1 MASNNTAEASS
12 GGMPQLDFS
21 TFSNQA
27 FWLIVTMVCL
37 FMMVRFLII
46 PRMDNILANRRKVVE
61 EDLIGA
67 EKFREAAEDL
77 SKSITKEI
85 DESRAR
91 ASDIIGKSKD
101 KIKQNRQKG
110 LQEANEI
117 TNTLLI
123 ESDKAIQKM
132 QKEANK
138 QIENIS
144 AELAP
149 EIVTKLSPE
158 K

>member
-37 FMMVRFLII
+37 FMMVRFLVI
-46 PRMDNILANRRKVVE
+46 PRMDNILANRRKVIE

>member
-46 PRMDNILANRRKVVE
+46 PRMDTILANRRKVIE

>member
-46 PRMDNILANRRKVVE
+46 PRMDNILANRRKVIE

-149 EIVTKLSPE
+149 KIVSKLSPE

>member
-27 FWLIVTMVCL
+27 FWLIVTVICL

-46 PRMDNILANRRKVVE
+46 PRMDNILANRRKVIE

-110 LQEANEI
+110 LQEASEI

>member
-46 PRMDNILANRRKVVE
+46 PRMDNILANRRKVIE

-67 EKFREAAEDL
+67 EKFREAAADL

-149 EIVTKLSPE
+149 KIVSKLSPE

>member
-27 FWLIVTMVCL
+27 FWLIVTVACL
-37 FMMVRFLII
+37 FMMVRLLII
-46 PRMDNILANRRKVVE
+46 PRMDNILANRRKVIE

-67 EKFREAAEDL
+67 EKFKEAAEEL
-77 SKSITKEI
+77 SKSITEEI
-85 DESRAR
+85 DESRVR
-91 ASDIIGKSKD
+91 ANDIVGKSKD

-110 LQEANEI
+110 LQEATEI
-117 TNTLLI
+117 TDALLN
-123 ESDKAIQKM
+123 ESNKTIQKM

-138 QIENIS
+138 QIQKIS

>member
-1 MASNNTAEASS
+1 
-12 GGMPQLDFS
+12 
-21 TFSNQA
+21 
-27 FWLIVTMVCL
+27 
-37 FMMVRFLII
+37 
-46 PRMDNILANRRKVVE
+46 MDNILANRRKVIE

>member
-27 FWLIVTMVCL
+27 FWLIVTVVCL

-46 PRMDNILANRRKVVE
+46 PRMDNILANRRKVIE

-110 LQEANEI
+110 LQEASEI

>member
-27 FWLIVTMVCL
+27 FWLIVTVTCL

-46 PRMDNILANRRKVVE
+46 PRMDNILANRRKVIE

-67 EKFREAAEDL
+67 EKFKEAAEEL
-77 SKSITKEI
+77 SKSITEEI
-85 DESRAR
+85 DESRVR
-91 ASDIIGKSKD
+91 ANDIIGKSKE

-110 LQEANEI
+110 LQEAAEI
-117 TNTLLI
+117 TEALLI
-123 ESDKAIQKM
+123 QSDKTIQKM

-138 QIENIS
+138 QIEKIS
-144 AELAP
+144 SELVP
-149 EIVTKLSPE
+149 EIVVKLSP
-158 K
+158 KK